1 MFEIIN
7 ISEIKIIE
15 LPIKD
20 QLSVLFNRENFT
32 ALLQERFKR
41 EVKANIIADVYE
53 GKIYNAYST
62 NVGPLSEKFPNNIF
76 FVLNTDGVAIF
87 KSSKFSLWSIYLMIN
102 KLPYKNRK
110 QIENMVLAGLWF
122 GDSKPLMST
131 FLKPIY
137 QSLLELER
145 NGVDII
151 VHENVIEAKAFL
163 LCTAADLPAKSL
175 LMNMNQFNGEYSC
188 GKCVQKG
195 QTFKTN
201 KSGCVHIFPFI
212 KDEVVELRTKIKCIE
227 NAITAREAKKKKIK
241 WHQRAFSVNG
251 ASNNS

>member
-1 MFEIIN
+1 
-7 ISEIKIIE
+7 
-15 LPIKD
+15 
-20 QLSVLFNRENFT
+20 
-32 ALLQERFKR
+32 
-41 EVKANIIADVYE
+41 
-53 GKIYNAYST
+53 
-62 NVGPLSEKFPNNIF
+62 
-76 FVLNTDGVAIF
+76 
-87 KSSKFSLWSIYLMIN
+87 
-102 KLPYKNRK
+102 
-110 QIENMVLAGLWF
+110 MVLAGLWF

-227 NAITAREAKKKKIK
+227 NAITAREAKKTLNGIK
-241 WHQRAFSVNG
+241 GPSLLMGLQTIRSVLIIVVFWEIVDLLKECM
-251 ASNNS
+251 